1 MEQDG
6 EVNVKVKITAENGG
20 VVQAENG
27 LKRVGSAA
35 KKTAAESKSGF
46 EQMRASV
53 GKVSGALGLF
63 RNALAGFG
71 VIGAI
76 TGVVS
81 VVEKIRDSFKSAKRE
96 AEEFEKSAKAEE
108 VKKSIDALAESYKAL
123 TDSIAKANAERQHEN
138 EIDDIKLKNARD
150 LKDAQ
155 IDLDEQQ
162 ELAAV
167 DDNAADAEE
176 QRNVIKARY
185 SEQRRALAASR
196 NRENGIIERDRLRRD
211 ATAKESEAKKIED
224 SLRGDDEAIS
234 AARAR
239 RNAAADESVSENE
252 DDARG
257 FWSMAAQ
264 NFKSIVT
271 LDWAKVGDTRT
282 SAGDKI
288 RAEAAQRMKAEDE
301 IIKQLEGN
309 RAAKVRRSEDLK
321 NAAKKEN
328 EKADALSGQV
338 EADELRQQLSQA
350 SSAEENRR
358 AQAALDKN
366 HAEQAA
372 EAAKIADAE
381 KARALLSVQKQNLQA
396 QIAAQQQ
403 KKDAA
408 AFQVYNAQGTMDA
421 ARLGGNRG
429 TQQSAFANLQA
440 AQDAAQNVNHAAD
453 TAINALTATL
463 KNVEARLKAAQ
474 NFLESQS
481 KQQRNAWSE
490 APAGE

>member
-1 MEQDG
+1 MAQDG

-27 LKRVGSAA
+27 LKRVRNAA
-35 KKTAAESKSGF
+35 KKTASESKSGF

-53 GKVSGALGLF
+53 GKVQGAFGAL
-63 RNALAGFG
+63 RNVLTGFG
-71 VIGAI
+71 IGGFVVAL
-76 TGVVS
+76 TGGIS
-81 VVEKIRDSFKSAKRE
+81 KIIDSFGSAKKSADEFRAIQVKL
-96 AEEFEKSAKAEE
+96 AEEKGIAS
-108 VKKSIDALAESYKAL
+108 LANDYNKL
-123 TDSIAKANAERQHEN
+123 TDAINAAAAAENHQLEMIDIEVANRRKLAAAKMEAAKEDEISKLDANAKDYAEQLDKIE
-138 EIDDIKLKNARD
+138 KKYAALKA
-150 LKDAQ
+150 
-155 IDLDEQQ
+155 
-162 ELAAV
+162 
-167 DDNAADAEE
+167 AADASNAREDLILSRQKME
-176 QRNVIKARY
+176 AQAGQTEKQAAAQDEASKAIEAKIKAA
-185 SEQRRALAASR
+185 RRAQSR
-196 NRENGIIERDRLRRD
+196 ADIEAVDLNSADKTGVLSAVGKTMGQLFTGDWGRM
-211 ATAKESEAKKIED
+211 SEAKTSEGDQVRKQAAERSAELEKQIQALTEELRKSNEQAAKLRQDAKNTREKAAAMGGALEAAEIE
-224 SLRGDDEAIS
+224 GDTARKT
-234 AARAR
+234 AARGETA
-239 RNAAADESVSENE
+239 
-252 DDARG
+252 
-257 FWSMAAQ
+257 
-264 NFKSIVT
+264 
-271 LDWAKVGDTRT
+271 
-282 SAGDKI
+282 
-288 RAEAAQRMKAEDE
+288 
-301 IIKQLEGN
+301 
-309 RAAKVRRSEDLK
+309 
-321 NAAKKEN
+321 
-328 EKADALSGQV
+328 
-338 EADELRQQLSQA
+338 
-350 SSAEENRR
+350 

-429 TQQSAFANLQA
+429 IQQSAFANLQA

-481 KQQRNAWSE
+481 KQQRNAWNE

>member
-1 MEQDG
+1 MAQDG

-27 LKRVGSAA
+27 LKRVRNAA
-35 KKTAAESKSGF
+35 TKTAAESKSGF

-63 RNALAGFG
+63 QKALAGFG

-123 TDSIAKANAERQHEN
+123 TDSIAKASAERQHEN

-185 SEQRRALAASR
+185 SERRRALAASR

-257 FWSMAAQ
+257 FWSMAAH
-264 NFKSIVT
+264 NLKSIVT

-408 AFQVYNAQGTMDA
+408 ALQVYNAQGTMDA

-481 KQQRNAWSE
+481 KQQRNAWNE